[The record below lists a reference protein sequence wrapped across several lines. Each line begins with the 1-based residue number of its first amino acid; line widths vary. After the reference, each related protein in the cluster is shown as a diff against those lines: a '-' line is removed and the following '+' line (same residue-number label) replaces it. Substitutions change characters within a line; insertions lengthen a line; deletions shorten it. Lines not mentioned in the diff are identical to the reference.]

1 MSVPLI
7 PPQTEGVYSKQAHAD
22 LPLSSEGRRTYER
35 ELGQSGFSGLSTH
48 MHHTHAPTAW
58 ASIAGALRPRAF
70 DLLKLERRAK
80 DLTPLIASE
89 HVSPWVVPSF
99 LSNQD
104 VDIRFWHLT
113 DSMKGLARDA
123 DGDLLFFV
131 HEGAGELFCD
141 YGHMAMRD
149 GDYVVIPRGTQWR
162 ISITTPM
169 KILMIEAIDSHFEL
183 PDKGILGAHAI
194 FDPAV
199 LERPIINQSFKDQY
213 DNQTHWDV
221 YVKRRGDV
229 SVISYAFN
237 PLDAIGWHGTLM
249 PVKLNWRD
257 LRPVMSD
264 RYHIPPSVHTVFVA
278 RDFVVTTF
286 CPRPIESDP
295 GALKVPFYHN
305 NDDYDEFIFYHQ
317 GQFFSRDNIKPG
329 MATLHPAGIT
339 HGPHPGAFA
348 VGATHTR
355 AATDEVAL
363 MIDTRNALCVS
374 ESMCAEAEDITYVH
388 SWKGIQRP

>member
-1 MSVPLI
+1 M
-7 PPQTEGVYSKQAHAD
+7 
-22 LPLSSEGRRTYER
+22 
-35 ELGQSGFSGLSTH
+35 
-48 MHHTHAPTAW
+48 
-58 ASIAGALRPRAF
+58 
-70 DLLKLERRAK
+70 
-80 DLTPLIASE
+80 
-89 HVSPWVVPSF
+89 
-99 LSNQD
+99 
-104 VDIRFWHLT
+104 
-113 DSMKGLARDA
+113 
-123 DGDLLFFV
+123 
-131 HEGAGELFCD
+131 
-141 YGHMAMRD
+141 
-149 GDYVVIPRGTQWR
+149 
-162 ISITTPM
+162 
-169 KILMIEAIDSHFEL
+169 
-183 PDKGILGAHAI
+183 
-194 FDPAV
+194 
-199 LERPIINQSFKDQY
+199 LERPTINQSFKDQY
-213 DNQTHWDV
+213 DNQAHWDV

-264 RYHIPPSVHTVFVA
+264 RYHIPPSVHTVFEA
-278 RDFVVTTF
+278 RNIVVTTF

-348 VGATHTR
+348 VGVNHTR

-363 MIDTRNALCVS
+363 MIDTRNALYVS
-374 ESMCAEAEDITYVH
+374 ESICAEAEDITYVH

>member
-7 PPQTEGVYSKQAHAD
+7 LPQTEGVFSKQAHAD
-22 LPLSSEGRRTYER
+22 LPLSCDGKATYER
-35 ELGQSGFSGLSTH
+35 ELGQVGFSGLSTH

-58 ASIAGALRPRAF
+58 LDIAGALRPRAF
-70 DLLKLERRAK
+70 DMLKLGSRAS
-80 DLTPLIASE
+80 DLSSLIASE
-89 HVSPWVVPSF
+89 VVSPWVAPLF
-99 LSNQD
+99 LFNED
-104 VDIRFWHLT
+104 VDIRFWHVT
-113 DSMKGLARDA
+113 DSMKSLARDA
-123 DGDLLFFV
+123 DGDVLLFV

-141 YGHMAMRD
+141 YGHMAIRD

-162 ISITTPM
+162 ISVTVPL
-169 KILMIEAIDSHFEL
+169 KIMMIEAIDSHFEL

-199 LERPIINQSFKDQY
+199 LERPKINQTFKDQY
-213 DNQTHWDV
+213 DSHTHWDV
-221 YVKRRGDV
+221 YVKRRKDV
-229 SVISYAFN
+229 SVVSYAFN

-249 PVKLNWRD
+249 PVKVNWRD

-278 RDFVVTTF
+278 RNIVVTTF

-305 NDDYDEFIFYHQ
+305 NDDYDEFIFYHK

-348 VGATHTR
+348 VGAQHART
-355 AATDEVAL
+355 ATDEVAV
-363 MIDTRNALCVS
+363 MVDTRNALHVMETNS
-374 ESMCAEAEDITYVH
+374 ADAEDMNYVH
-388 SWKGIQRP
+388 SWKGIQYP